1 MCVCVCVRERERE
14 RERQSESLV
23 FLFFNNFSLIYLFLA
38 VLGLRC
44 WTGFSLAVAGRAAV

>member
-1 MCVCVCVRERERE
+1 MCVCVCVRERE